1 MPRNDIQISLTLKS
15 INMKKIILAL
25 SIALSLIGCT
35 TDSIENQTEA
45 TANSDLFSKTVS
57 SKSVITTTTIPS
69 SDYTLSP
76 YQSCEIDCIAK
87 ESPVYFEK
95 TAEQT
100 VSWGGPNNNKFSK
113 TIYIKYFNT
122 KTHFV
127 LQAISTEG
135 FSDLII
141 NGNPSGISAAANT
154 WGTYSYLLSENWKA
168 CDIESLNLQVAGNG
182 PQGVFAVNYGLVG
195 LCPEACENEL
205 TGKAISCDGT
215 REAEYTFTSKED
227 ITDLKIQGGLTN
239 FTGSDAV
246 VTVTG
251 GNLTVS
257 QKTPGGSSNRVI
269 TVVGSVTA
277 CETIKIHITW
287 NSTNTGGTITGDW
300 SASGIGIEVPIVE
313 GLTCN

>member
-1 MPRNDIQISLTLKS
+1 
-15 INMKKIILAL
+15 MKKIILTL
-25 SIALSLIGCT
+25 SIVLSLIGCT

-45 TANSDLFSKTVS
+45 TTNSNLFSKTVS
-57 SKSVITTTTIPS
+57 SKSVITSTTLPS
-69 SDYTLSP
+69 SAYTLSP
-76 YQSCEIDCIAK
+76 YQGCEMNCIAK
-87 ESPVYFEK
+87 DSQVYFEK
-95 TAEQT
+95 TAQQT
-100 VSWGGPNNNKFSK
+100 VSWGGPNNDKFSK

-122 KTHFV
+122 KTHFILQV
-127 LQAISTEG
+127 LSTKG

-141 NGNPSGISAAANT
+141 NGKSSGISAVANT

-168 CDIESLNLQVAGNG
+168 CDVESLNLQVAGNG
-182 PQGVFAVNYGLVG
+182 PQGVFAVNYSLIG
-195 LCPEACENEL
+195 LCPEACKNTF
-205 TGKAISCDGT
+205 TGKAISCDET

-227 ITDLKIQGGLTN
+227 ITNLKIQGGLTN

-269 TVVGSVTA
+269 TVAGSITA
-277 CETIKIHITW
+277 CETITIHVIW
-287 NSTNTGGTITGDW
+287 NSTNTGGVITGNW
-300 SASGIGIEVPIVE
+300 SASGTGVEVPNVE